1 MADLI
6 LVFADREGDFK
17 TTRLDVG
24 SAAIGLIESF
34 VTFVKSSTD
43 AKLMSYTV
51 VTEVVVPDDDFSDG
65 NHDLVDQVLISTWKL
80 PDGTVKRVSMPAPK
94 DESLDANEDMSSDA
108 AEDYGDAL
116 KALFG
121 VANVQFRGGRLYR
134 KASDRPKK
142 LVQTGV

>member
-6 LVFADREGDFK
+6 CTFADREGDFK
-17 TTRLDVG
+17 TTRIDIG
-24 SAAIGLIESF
+24 SNTANVAGW

-43 AKLMSYTV
+43 AKLMAYSV
-51 VTEVVVPDDDFSDG
+51 VTETVVADDDFSAGD
-65 NHDLVDQVLISTWKL
+65 HDLVDEVLISTWKL
-80 PDGTVKRVSMPAPK
+80 PDGSIKRVSMPAPK
-94 DESLDANEDMSSDA
+94 DESLDENEDMSSDA
-108 AEDYGDAL
+108 AEDYGDAI
-116 KALFG
+116 KTLFG